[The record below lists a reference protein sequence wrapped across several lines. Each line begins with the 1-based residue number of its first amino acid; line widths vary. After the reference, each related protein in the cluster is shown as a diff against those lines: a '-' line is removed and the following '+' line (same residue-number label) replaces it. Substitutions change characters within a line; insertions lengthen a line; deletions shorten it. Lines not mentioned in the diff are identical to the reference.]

1 MCIYKMEGCEN
12 MGIPEI
18 VAGIILIICSIV
30 IILVVLAQESK
41 EQGLTSAIGGGYNE
55 SFYENNMSRTKDAKL
70 SRFTKVAA
78 TLIFIITLAMN
89 VMVNFTSK

>member
-1 MCIYKMEGCEN
+1 

-18 VAGIILIICSIV
+18 VAGAVLILCSIV
-30 IILVVLAQESK
+30 IILVVLAQDSK
-41 EQGLTSAIGGGYNE
+41 DDGLTSAIGGGYNE

-78 TLIFIITLAMN
+78 TLIFIITLALN
-89 VMVNFTSK
+89 VIVNVTSGS